1 LPLAV
6 YTCDPQGRVTSFNRA
21 AEVLWGR
28 TPQVGVDRW
37 CGSLRVFRPDG
48 TPLPTE
54 ACPMAIAIS
63 EGRAVRGQEILIER
77 PDGSRRHVMPSP
89 EPIRDEHDRLVGAIN
104 VLVDVT
110 DQRRAESELAAL
122 RDDLRHRVAGM
133 DAMHDLSM
141 QLAHPLELSMSLDA
155 ILGTLA
161 KIHGADRGLL
171 LLHNP
176 TSGRLEVAATVGLD
190 STATAQLG
198 GLASQAQGGPEAT
211 TFAARA
217 RTVIENVDHDKRYE
231 KYAPIARAL
240 GFRATHSTPILT
252 RDGDILGV
260 LSVLFNAERRP
271 TDAEMQFTDMCA
283 RYAAGVVETAR
294 TQQDLRESDSRFRQ
308 MADHAPVLIWVH
320 GLDGREFV
328 NREYLRFIG
337 GTFEDVR
344 GDRWL
349 EAVHPEDRQQYLEA
363 YLNAFDRQE
372 SFEAQMRLR
381 RHDGVYRWLR
391 STGSPRFTP
400 GGRFIG
406 YIGCSVDITD
416 IKASEEALR
425 VADRRKDEF
434 LATLAHELRNPL
446 APLRNALQILRLAER
461 DDHAELHAMMDR
473 QLDHLVRLVDDL
485 MEVSRITRGRI
496 DLRRERVLLS
506 TILRGAIETTQPL
519 IDAAGHRLHVEM
531 PEEPVILE
539 ADGVR
544 LVQVFAN
551 LLSNATKYTDP
562 GGEIWV
568 SARGD
573 RDRVRVSV
581 RDTGV
586 GISSEVLPRIFDLF
600 IQGDNAPR
608 QPRASLGIGLTIVRH
623 LVEMHGG
630 TVSARSAGVR
640 RGSEFVVTLPILA
653 GNTNMDLTETPTARR
668 GQLAGHQMLVVDD
681 SKDGAD
687 SLVLIL
693 QMLGADVRVAYDA
706 TSALEL
712 LNEYQPTIMLL
723 DIGLPGMDGYELARR
738 IRQRPGGTDP
748 LLIALT
754 GWGQFEDR
762 ERSAAAGFDRHL
774 VKPLEIDDL
783 LSVLDRGSLGSVLRE
798 ADSRPPA
805 AHRC

>member
-1 LPLAV
+1 
-6 YTCDPQGRVTSFNRA
+6 
-21 AEVLWGR
+21 
-28 TPQVGVDRW
+28 
-37 CGSLRVFRPDG
+37 
-48 TPLPTE
+48 
-54 ACPMAIAIS
+54 MAIALS
-63 EGRAVRGQEILIER
+63 EGRAVRGEEIVIER
-77 PDGSRRHVMPSP
+77 PDGTRRHVMPCP
-89 EPIRDEHDRLVGAIN
+89 EPVRDAQGRISGAIN
-104 VLVDVT
+104 MLVDVT
-110 DQRRAESELAAL
+110 EQRRAESELAVL
-122 RDDLRHRVAGM
+122 RENLKHRVAGM
-133 DAMHDLSM
+133 DAIHDLSM
-141 QLAHPLELSMSLDA
+141 HLANPLELATSLDA
-155 ILGTLA
+155 ILGTLT
-161 KIHGADRGLL
+161 KIHGGDHGLL

-176 TSGRLEVAATVGLD
+176 TSGRLEVAATAGLD
-190 STATAQLG
+190 ATAASQLS

-211 TFAARA
+211 TFAT
-217 RTVIENVDHDKRYE
+217 RTRTIIENVEQDSRYE
-231 KYAPIARAL
+231 KYAQTARSL
-240 GFRATHSTPILT
+240 GFRATHSTPVLT

-260 LSVLFNAERRP
+260 LSVLFDQPRQP
-271 TDAEMQFTDMCA
+271 SDAEEQFADMCA
-283 RYAAGVVETAR
+283 RYAASTVETAR
-294 TQQDLRESDSRFRQ
+294 TQQDLRESDGRFRQ

-349 EAVHPEDRQQYLEA
+349 DAVHPEDRQQYLEA
-363 YLNAFDRQE
+363 YLSAFDRQQ

-381 RHDGVYRWLR
+381 RADGVYRWLR
-391 STGSPRFTP
+391 SSGSPRFTP

-461 DDHAELHAMMDR
+461 DEHAEIHAMMDR
-473 QLDHLVRLVDDL
+473 QLDNLVRLVDDL

-496 DLRRERVLLS
+496 DLRRERVLLA

-519 IDAAGHRLHVEM
+519 IDANGHRLHVEM

-586 GISSEVLPRIFDLF
+586 GISSDVLPRIFDLF
-600 IQGDNAPR
+600 IQGDHAPR

-630 TVSARSAGVR
+630 TVSARSAGLR
-640 RGSEFVVTLPILA
+640 RGSEFVVTLPVLA
-653 GNTNMDLTETPTARR
+653 GTPNMDYAETPATRR

-693 QMLGADVRVAYDA
+693 QMLGAEVRVAYDA
-706 TSALEL
+706 TSALDV
-712 LNEYQPTIMLL
+712 LNDFRPTIMLL

-738 IRQRPGGTDP
+738 VRQRSGGSDA

-754 GWGQFEDR
+754 GWGQVEDR

-783 LSVLDRGSLGSVLRE
+783 LSVLDGGAPGGPLTRAPESPRSGVSMLS
-798 ADSRPPA
+798 ARP
-805 AHRC
+805 